1 MNMIND
7 TMKGRPSS
15 LQDTVNEIPD
25 LLQQAQQAMAEADLE
40 RAETLIDE
48 ALRQPSRQARRLWV
62 RVALQQDRLESA
74 QARVATMLQADPRD
88 PVLRALEAQIQR
100 REGHPRQALQIIN
113 QAIPEWPKNIQLK
126 LLKLRFLQDLG
137 RSRPAL
143 ALVRRLRRRWPEHP
157 GVLMAV
163 AQFYRD
169 HGHFRAS
176 RLVLEHL
183 LAHHPEHQPARL
195 LNRALTY
202 SRTSDD
208 TNAPLAELVNQL
220 AQRDELSQADTGE
233 LLHAIKL
240 CPLQKELIKGCQ
252 DGLSRLDSQLD
263 MMKEQE
269 KFLLFSQA
277 ERFGMADIAH
287 RALEALL
294 ETGPRSPQVARRLFL
309 KAIACG
315 VSEHDMLISRL
326 LRHIAPDKRGLLEA
340 EFLLHTQ
347 GPKDAWARLMQ
358 EHRPRRSR
366 VEVQQLVPLLRTT
379 HDRALCL
386 RYLRFCRRRWPRDAE
401 LRLQHANLL
410 VEAGYP
416 GRALSVLK
424 APVPANKRL
433 LKARIRASCLLETGQ
448 IDAAK
453 AEMERVGHYGEAQG
467 ALHCHLGILLMLGHE
482 EDAQAFL
489 EQAQRGNQN
498 QTVTS
503 GHFSIS
509 SLGMQLNDL
518 KMFHREQ
525 ASLTSLAPQSP
536 GKHDAYLV
544 AHYVYP
550 ARQVIQRNVRYKVA
564 AGERGTRHIPRRVVQ
579 FWNDRRPP
587 HSVAEIMQ
595 SWSSVPGID
604 YQRFNTLMARDF
616 LRHHL
621 GADYERAFRLANNIA
636 ESVDFFR
643 LCYLR
648 HHGGIYADADDR
660 LSGRL
665 EALIPPDVG
674 LVCFREN
681 YGALANNVI
690 IAAPEHPAIVLAS
703 EMALEA
709 LLARDNESTW
719 SKTGPGLLT
728 RAVASHLLRG
738 KPERPEQRVAILPSY
753 LLRRQVHIHIPLPH
767 KKTGQY
773 WNAANT
779 TGVDLRPF
787 FSDHH
792 KSA

>member
-1 MNMIND
+1 MNMMND
-7 TMKGRPSS
+7 TVKDRPGPQ
-15 LQDTVNEIPD
+15 QDTVNETPD
-25 LLQQAQQAMAEADLE
+25 PLQQAQQAMAEADLE

-62 RVALQQDRLESA
+62 RVALQQDQLETA
-74 QARVATMLQADPRD
+74 QSRVAIAQEADPSD
-88 PVLRALEAQIQR
+88 SMLHVLEAQILR
-100 REGHPRQALQIIN
+100 RAGHPRQALQSIN
-113 QAIPEWPKNIQLK
+113 QAIPKWPKNIQLK
-126 LLKLRFLQDLG
+126 LLKFRLLQDLG
-137 RSRPAL
+137 RLPPAL
-143 ALVRRLRRRWPEHP
+143 ALVRRLRRRWPDHP

-169 HGHFRAS
+169 HGHFKAS
-176 RLVLEHL
+176 RLVLDQL
-183 LAHHPEHQPARL
+183 LTHHPEHRRGRL
-195 LNRALTY
+195 LNRDLTHAK
-202 SRTSDD
+202 TGDD
-208 TNAPLAELVNQL
+208 KNAPLADLIHRL

-233 LLHAIKL
+233 LLHAVKL
-240 CPLQKELIKGCQ
+240 CPLQKELINACQ
-252 DGLSRLDSQLD
+252 DGLSRLDNQLD

-287 RALEALL
+287 KALEALL

-309 KAIACG
+309 KAIASG
-315 VSEHDMLISRL
+315 VSDHDALISRL
-326 LRHIAPDKRGLLEA
+326 LCHIVPDKRGLLEA
-340 EFLLHTQ
+340 EFILHTQ
-347 GPKDAWARLMQ
+347 GPKDAWARLRQ
-358 EHRPRRSR
+358 VHRQRRSR
-366 VEVQQLVPLLRTT
+366 VEVQQLAPLLRTT
-379 HDRALCL
+379 HDRALYL

-401 LRLQHANLL
+401 LRLQHANSL

-416 GRALSVLK
+416 KRALSVLN

-433 LKARIRASCLLETGQ
+433 QKARLRASCLLETGQ
-448 IDAAK
+448 VNAAK
-453 AEMERVGHYGEAQG
+453 AEMERVAHYGEAQG
-467 ALHCHLGILLMLGHE
+467 ALHCHLGILLMLGLE
-482 EDAQAFL
+482 EGAQAFL

-518 KMFHREQ
+518 RMFHREQ
-525 ASLTSLAPQSP
+525 ASLTSLASQSP

-595 SWSSVPGID
+595 SWSSVPDID
-604 YQRFNTLMARDF
+604 YQRFNTLTARDF

-660 LSGRL
+660 LSGRF

-709 LLARDNESTW
+709 LLTRDNENTW

-728 RAVASHLLRG
+728 RAVASYLLRG

-787 FSDHH
+787 FSVHH